1 MTMYAMVVFTKRYY
15 NGLQRTHSL
24 EFEVTEATKSFVR
37 ATKEICHIPIRL
49 SKINEYRLCS
59 GYECLYFFGRDK
71 NKLLEIWE
79 EMMTPTTRFLEM
91 F

>member
-1 MTMYAMVVFTKRYY
+1 MTMYVMVILTNHYY

-24 EFEVTEATKSFVR
+24 EFEVTEAAKSFVR
-37 ATKEICHIPIRL
+37 NIKKIDYIPIRL
-49 SKINEYRLCS
+49 SKINEYHLCS

-71 NKLLEIWE
+71 DKLFKMWE

-91 F
+91 L

>member
-1 MTMYAMVVFTKRYY
+1 MTMYAMVILTNHYFS
-15 NGLQRTHSL
+15 GLQRTHFL

-37 ATKEICHIPIRL
+37 NTKKIDYIPIRL
-49 SKINEYRLCS
+49 SKINEYHLCS

-71 NKLLEIWE
+71 DKLFEMWE

-91 F
+91 L